1 MAILKVSNLVKSY
14 VSPDGQ
20 NVTVLD
26 IPALELE
33 ENAQMA
39 IRGASGSGKTTFLN
53 IIAGILR
60 PDSGSVYVRGTEISG
75 LSESKRDRFRAE
87 NIGYIFQTFNLLQG
101 LTALE
106 NVALGA
112 WCGPR
117 TNPDRCREVLE
128 KVGLENRMHYYP
140 RALSTGQQQRVAV
153 ARALVNKPGLVIAD
167 EPTGNLDPEFAR
179 DAIDLIRTQCRE
191 ENAELLLVSHDPRI
205 LDQFDSVLPFESV
218 NRASRT
224 NTDKSIS

>member
-1 MAILKVSNLVKSY
+1 MAILKVANLIKSY
-14 VSPDGQ
+14 TSPDGQ
-20 NVTVLD
+20 TVTVLD

-39 IRGASGSGKTTFLN
+39 IRGSSGSGKTTFLN

-60 PDSGSVYVRGTEISG
+60 PDSGSVHVRGTEISR
-75 LSESKRDRFRAE
+75 LSESERDRFRAG

-112 WCGPR
+112 WCGSR
-117 TNPDRCREVLE
+117 TNPERCREVLE
-128 KVGLENRMHYYP
+128 KVGLGNRMDYYP

-205 LDQFDSVLPFESV
+205 LDQFDSVIPFESV
-218 NRASRT
+218 NRASRA
-224 NTDKSIS
+224 NTDKSIT